1 MLMTTDWQYVG
12 DGRGAYSKVP
22 GYNYVGQG
30 TGAYTREVIVTPFG
44 CRIRP
49 CCFAIALAALLF
61 PILWYMLSVIVYPP
75 QSPSPLPTPPP
86 VPPTIFPTPRP
97 TLPPLGPVGTCT
109 IWGDPHILTFDGMR
123 SDYYSLGEYWIVK
136 SPRVWIQGR
145 YLPTHITNGL
155 AVTKIL
161 AVGGPFISN
170 HKLFVAAGWATW
182 DGARVLEGF
191 PSTFSVKDMVDIA
204 SDTHGKVLQKGRE
217 GKPLHVVHIRLAD
230 GSPEGL
236 LIKVNRWTEAS
247 EGDYINVR
255 ITMHK
260 QEGQDGHCGNFN
272 GQAQDDDRLQ
282 VRARVGKQGVD
293 QPDLLFHTKTP
304 VVKANRPNINDCPA
318 GKLDEAKTIC
328 KAAAKKQGQFVPAMD
343 CLVDYCFGGEGF
355 LQEG

>member
-1 MLMTTDWQYVG
+1 M
-12 DGRGAYSKVP
+12 
-22 GYNYVGQG
+22 
-30 TGAYTREVIVTPFG
+30 
-44 CRIRP
+44 
-49 CCFAIALAALLF
+49 
-61 PILWYMLSVIVYPP
+61 
-75 QSPSPLPTPPP
+75 
-86 VPPTIFPTPRP
+86 
-97 TLPPLGPVGTCT
+97 GPVGTCT

-123 SDYYSLGEYWIVK
+123 SDYYSFGEYWIVK

-145 YLPTHITNGL
+145 YLPTHVTNGL

-170 HKLFVAAGWATW
+170 HKLFVAARWATW
-182 DGARVLEGF
+182 DGARVLEDF
-191 PSTFSVKDMVDIA
+191 PSTFSVKDIVEIA
-204 SDTHGKVLQKGRE
+204 SNGHGQVLQKGRE

-282 VRARVGKQGVD
+282 VRARVGRQGVD
-293 QPDLLFHTKTP
+293 QQDLLFHTKNP
-304 VVKANRPNINDCPA
+304 VVTANRPNINDCPA
-318 GKLDEAKTIC
+318 GKLDAAKTTC

-343 CLVDYCFGGEGF
+343 CLVDYCFGGKGF
-355 LQEG
+355 VQEG